1 MEIRIGK
8 SAKTCETC
16 NREFV
21 HEEKLHS
28 VARFA
33 EGALIREDFCAA
45 CWIPDHAKAAF
56 SAWATKFT
64 DPRVAEQQP
73 PEVYSPLRKLFYDLS
88 LSEDRSSQAT
98 AYLAAQMLRRMK
110 AFRLVKESD
119 ESDGEVRVTLFADRI
134 GNRLIEVRDPSFSF
148 AELDGAR
155 LALFKCLR
163 ETDEGGAESAAPET
177 PEAVPPENSEPVG
190 EDVTNT
196 GEPSCQT

>member
-21 HEEKLHS
+21 HEEKVHS

-33 EGALIREDFCAA
+33 EGALIREDFCVA

-56 SAWATKFT
+56 SAWTTKFT

-148 AELDGAR
+148 AELDEAR
-155 LALFKCLR
+155 LGLFKCLR
-163 ETDEGGAESAAPET
+163 ETEEGVGESAAPAVQET
-177 PEAVPPENSEPVG
+177 VSSENGEPVV
-190 EDVTNT
+190 EEAPST
-196 GEPSCQT
+196 GESPCQT

>member
-16 NREFV
+16 NREFA

-33 EGALIREDFCAA
+33 EGALVREDFCAA
-45 CWIPDHAKAAF
+45 CWIPSHAKAAF
-56 SAWATKFT
+56 SAWNTKFT
-64 DPRVAEQQP
+64 DPRVADQQP

-88 LSEDRSSQAT
+88 LSEDRADQAT

-134 GNRLIEVRDPSFSF
+134 GNRLIEVRDPSFSSV
-148 AELDGAR
+148 ELDGAKMHLLR
-155 LALFKCLR
+155 HLR
-163 ETDEGGAESAAPET
+163 ETEEGLGEGGTPPAQGAVDAGDDAPGAEDAPDKGDT
-177 PEAVPPENSEPVG
+177 P
-190 EDVTNT
+190 
-196 GEPSCQT
+196 CQS